1 MNISVYLFG
10 NFKEGYS
17 QYPDDYAK
25 EIFTAFAGNAKA
37 VTQIAVH
44 RDGGLMYYGY
54 IRKLEGKAYV
64 GLCAVI
70 NGKYITQLK
79 RLFGVFERAIETMV
93 QNGCLIRYD
102 GKGALCSPV
111 GQLYENREEI
121 ASVTASLQAAFEALE
136 GTSRELPPVRYGVSK
151 DAVRSFT
158 AEDSKQEM
166 VKSSCTSGFTYIY
179 KDKGYDTA
187 KMSGYKEAIERKNK
201 EIEDLR
207 KENAELKKKKR
218 NKIWTWVF
226 ILLVVV
232 TGVLLACVIE
242 DISDAKVVDKLK
254 VPFNKRAD
262 TTVTDVEGNV
272 YNTVQIGNQCWMKEN
287 LRTTKYSDGTEIAL
301 GSDTST
307 TTAYRYNP
315 NNNAGNVDTYGYL
328 YNWKAVMGNSS
339 SSSDNPSGVQ
349 GICPEG
355 WHVPSDAEW
364 DELTDYV
371 SKHRK
376 YRCGK
381 NRDDDIAKA
390 LASTTG
396 WDSSTNSCAIG
407 NNPSANNATGFSA
420 FPAGTYYGSYN
431 LFGSYARFW
440 SATEGNSYGAYYRYL
455 FYDNATVNSSNSYKY
470 NGRSVRCLRN

>member
-328 YNWKAVMGNSS
+328 YNWKAVMGNSPS
-339 SSSDNPSGVQ
+339 SSANPSGVQ
-349 GICPEG
+349 GICPTG
-355 WHVPSDAEW
+355 WHVPSSEEW
-364 DELTDYV
+364 TQLTNYV
-371 SKHRK
+371 GTQSEYK
-376 YRCGK
+376 CDGSST
-381 NRDDDIAKA
+381 NIAKA

-396 WDSSTNSCAIG
+396 WSSSSTTCAVG
-407 NNPSANNATGFSA
+407 NNPSTNNATGFSA
-420 FPAGTYYGSYN
+420 FPAGYYHGSYYP
-431 LFGSYARFW
+431 FGYYAYFW
-440 SATEGNSYGAYYRYL
+440 SATGSISNNAYYRNL
-455 FYDNATVNSSNSYKY
+455 NYDNANVDSNSSSKNY
-470 NGRSVRCLRN
+470 GRSVRCLKD